1 MQKLKE
7 TIDTKQ
13 SDVNSKLKKV
23 EEDRKIS
30 NFEDEKLRKY
40 SKANAALKAKLEFI
54 ESKYDYTS
62 SAKNMSLQDFQ
73 DLMSSNQNV
82 NNTMGGFTNKLEN
95 IQKEIQSLEAMKNM
109 L

>member
-1 MQKLKE
+1 
-7 TIDTKQ
+7 
-13 SDVNSKLKKV
+13 LKKV

-62 SAKNMSLQDFQ
+62 SAKNMSL
-73 DLMSSNQNV
+73 
-82 NNTMGGFTNKLEN
+82 
-95 IQKEIQSLEAMKNM
+95 
-109 L
+109 